1 MTSRR
6 LILSAVAALAASV
19 AHGVADIRDVTTLK
33 RAIYATERSS
43 AAFEIDVTVVKLG
56 DELGDSVAVTDGAA
70 CAILTDRR
78 GTGAERLRTGDRI
91 RARGIV
97 HMNDIGYNGAD
108 IHEVEILS
116 HGEPPMP
123 APIWPGELRSDDN
136 LDRLVRF
143 EGMVADVFRD
153 DTDLRFL
160 FFAVA
165 GDDGEV
171 AYVPVLLPSPE
182 WHERAKYIDARV
194 AVTGLCIRDRMGS
207 TKRKLSAN
215 LSHITIDD
223 IQIVRPAPAD
233 PFDVP
238 VLAGSARDTYLPIP
252 GVSRRRRL
260 CGLVV
265 AVWHGD
271 RLVVRRDNGEF
282 STVTLAE
289 AASVPSYGDVVDA
302 VGLPETDIY
311 HLNLS
316 RAIWRPSSAR
326 FMAQEEPV
334 RMTPEEMLTDGHGR
348 RQIEAKHHGRAV
360 TVRGRVART
369 LSEKP
374 GDLRIDIE
382 SGGYELPV
390 DFSSV
395 PEALAEMKEGSI
407 VDVTGTCVI
416 EIASWHPQGA
426 FPIVEGCAVVVRSPE
441 DVTVVAR
448 APWWTVRRLFTAVG
462 SLAVALVA
470 ILVWNIM
477 LNRRAERRGR
487 ALLHAQLKGAK
498 AALKAEER
506 TRLAVELHDSLAQIV
521 SGAAMEIA
529 AARRMQKDAPEET
542 ARHLDIAE
550 KTLASCRDGIRDC
563 LWDLRSRAL
572 EETDMN
578 SAILRTLT
586 PHVGAKRVDVRFD
599 APRRRLSDNTAHAVL
614 RIIRELTVNAFRHGG
629 ATRVKIAGALDG
641 DRLLF
646 SVTDD
651 GCGFDPDAAPGILQ
665 GHFGLAGIQERAR
678 QLDGG
683 MEITSAPG
691 KGAKIRV
698 VVSIAGKDEV

>member
-1 MTSRR
+1 MTSKR
-6 LILSAVAALAASV
+6 IILAAV
-19 AHGVADIRDVTTLK
+19 LAIAAVCRAADIGDVATLK

-43 AAFEIDVTVVKLG
+43 GTFDIEVVVSKVDDDLG
-56 DELGDSVAVTDGAA
+56 GSVAVTDGDA
-70 CAILTDRR
+70 CAILADTR
-78 GTGAERLRTGDRI
+78 GAGAAMLHTGDRI

-108 IHEVEILS
+108 LKEAEILS
-116 HGEPPMP
+116 HGEPPPP
-123 APIWPGELRSDDN
+123 ALVWPGELRSDDN

-153 DTDLRFL
+153 DTDIRFI
-160 FFAVA
+160 FFVVA
-165 GDDGEV
+165 GDDQEV
-171 AYVPVLLPSPE
+171 AYVPVLAPSVE
-182 WHERAKYIDARV
+182 WHDLVKYIDARV
-194 AVTGLCIRDRMGS
+194 SVTGLCIRDRMGS

-215 LSHITIDD
+215 LSHVSLNDIRIT
-223 IQIVRPAPAD
+223 RPAPAD

-238 VLAGSARDTYLPIP
+238 MLGGTARDTYIPVP
-252 GVSRRRRL
+252 GVSRRRKVR
-260 CGLVV
+260 GRVV

-271 RLVVRRDNGEF
+271 RLVVRREKEY
-282 STVTLAE
+282 STVILADT
-289 AASVPSYGDVVDA
+289 SSLPSYGDVVDA

-316 RAIWRPSSAR
+316 RAMWRPAE
-326 FMAQEEPV
+326 ADIPDQDEPM
-334 RMTPEEMLTDGHGR
+334 RMTPEELLTDGHGR
-348 RQIEAKHHGRAV
+348 RQIDAKYHGRAV
-360 TVRGRVART
+360 TVRGRVARMP
-369 LSEKP
+369 SEKP
-374 GDLRIDIE
+374 GELRISIE
-382 SGGYELPV
+382 DGGYDLTV

-395 PEALAEMKEGSI
+395 PEALSGITAGSV
-407 VDVTGTCVI
+407 VDITGTCVA

-426 FPIVEGCAVVVRSPE
+426 FPSVEGCAVIVRKPS

-462 SLAVALVA
+462 SLAVALVV

-477 LNRRAERRGR
+477 LNRTAERRGR

-550 KTLASCRDGIRDC
+550 KTLASCRDGLRDC

-614 RIIRELTVNAFRHGG
+614 RIVRELTVNAIRHGG
-629 ATRVKIAGALDG
+629 ATRVKIAGAMDG

-646 SVTDD
+646 SVTDN

-665 GHFGLAGIQERAR
+665 GHFGLAGIQERAQ
-678 QLDGG
+678 QLNGG

-691 KGAKIRV
+691 KGTKIRV
-698 VVSIAGKDEV
+698 VVSIAEKDEV